1 MRSKKT
7 PKHQRRTHW
16 TDEAKQAL
24 FADFDAATNG
34 GERGK
39 AQVWLKAHHMSSSH
53 FYRMRKQFKGGS
65 TPAPAPAPAPTEPR
79 TKHRISA
86 EGRAAIVA
94 AQKVRWA
101 KAKKEGTGVHTAN
114 STALVPTNGTRRKII
129 TPAQLAEYSNLES
142 GKAEW
147 LKARGLNYQ
156 NIFDARRRNY
166 PQPQVAQAQVL
177 PTAAPGPVVTLDDA
191 IAAMQVRQDL
201 FQEFLDQLKRMQ
213 RVGR

>member
-7 PKHQRRTHW
+7 PKHHRNKHW

-24 FADFDAATNG
+24 FADFDAFTSG

-39 AQVWLKAHHMSSSH
+39 AQAWLKAHRMSSSF
-53 FYRMRKQFKGGS
+53 FYRMRKQFQGGS
-65 TPAPAPAPAPTEPR
+65 TPAPAPAATEPR
-79 TKHRISA
+79 TKHHIST

-94 AQKVRWA
+94 AQKRRWA
-101 KAKKEGTGVHTAN
+101 KAKKDGTGVHTAN
-114 STALVPTNGTRRKII
+114 STALVPTNGNRRKVI
-129 TPAQLAEYSNLES
+129 TPAQLAEYNNLES

-156 NIFDARRRNY
+156 NIFDARRRKY
-166 PQPQVAQAQVL
+166 PQPEITQAQVL

>member
-7 PKHQRRTHW
+7 PKRNKHW
-16 TDEAKQAL
+16 NDEAKQAL

-39 AQVWLKAHHMSSSH
+39 AQAWFKAHRMSSSF
-53 FYRMRKQFKGGS
+53 FYRMRKQFQGGS
-65 TPAPAPAPAPTEPR
+65 TPAPAPAPAEPTSKR
-79 TKHRISA
+79 RISQ
-86 EGRAAIVA
+86 EGRAAIAA
-94 AQKVRWA
+94 AQRKRWA
-101 KAKKEGTGVHTAN
+101 KAKKEGFTGARTAN
-114 STALVPTNGTRRKII
+114 STALVPTNGNKGKV
-129 TPAQLAEYSNLES
+129 TPAQLAEYNNLES
-142 GKAEW
+142 GKSEW

-156 NIFDARRRNY
+156 NIFDARRRKTY
-166 PQPQVAQAQVL
+166 QPEITQAQVL